1 MEKLFW
7 HINCTYLNLKVM
19 AKVYTT
25 PSSGLPGLDKVLN
38 GIQPGDNIVW
48 QVDSIADYTPF
59 VIPFCNT
66 ALRENRKLIYFRFAD
81 HPYLLPQ
88 EIHADD
94 TNVNIVNLH
103 PENGF
108 EIFIDEIFDVIEK
121 AGVGACYVFDCL
133 SELAVDWYS
142 DRMLGNFFLL
152 TCPYLYDFET
162 IAYFALFKNQH
173 PPHAISAIHGT
184 AQVVIDVYRKKQNVF
199 IHPQKVYKRHSET
212 MYMLHRREEGDR
224 FVPVK
229 HSAMT
234 SEILGSVPHP
244 GLDIN
249 VHHADM
255 WARSFSKAQEI
266 AEENSR
272 GQDHGRTAEGEKLFQ
287 KLLRMA
293 VSRDPRLI
301 LLAEKYFDLA
311 AVIEIGKRMIGTGL
325 IGGKSVGML
334 LARAM
339 LQKNSPDRW
348 AERMSAH
355 DSFYIASDVFYT
367 YLIRNGCWWAR
378 RRLKSLDTAFD
389 SAQEARQRLLTG
401 TFPDDILAQFT
412 SMLTYFG
419 QSPIIVRSS
428 SLLEDAYGNAFS
440 GKYESVFCAN
450 QGTPQERLDN
460 FIAAVRTVYASTMN
474 HDALSYRGHWGL
486 LDRDEQ
492 MALLVQ
498 RVSGCS
504 YGRLFFPQV
513 AGVGFSFN
521 PYVWSPEIDPR
532 AGVLRLVF
540 GLGTR
545 AVARSD
551 DDYTRVVSLSAP
563 LRRPDAAAEDPWR
576 YMQRKAD
583 VLDLRENLLLSM
595 EFRDVIETAGEDV
608 PLAMIASRDEEAE
621 KSAEELSLP
630 HPFTWMLS
638 FEKLLSATTFIDDMQ
653 DMLATLEAAY
663 RHPVDIEFTAN
674 FIEDGS
680 LRIDLLQCRPFQ
692 VRTSNALPA
701 GIGDIKKEAV
711 VIRTSGPVIGNS
723 FSAPLDRIIY
733 VVPSAYSSL
742 PEQQRY
748 AAARLIGKVT
758 HLEQSDRLYS
768 IMLIGPGRWGTTTPS
783 LGVPVSFSEIDTV
796 KVLCEVAVMHE
807 GLVPDVSLGTHFF
820 NDLVEMDMLYLA
832 VYPEREGVVFKTDFF
847 EKGENLL
854 VRLVPGAAAFEKVIR
869 VIDSAE
875 QKLFLHVE
883 PLEQRGVLFLQV
895 T

>member
-1 MEKLFW
+1 M
-7 HINCTYLNLKVM
+7 LKVH
-19 AKVYTT
+19 TS
-25 PSSGLPGLDKVLN
+25 PSSGLPGLDTVLN
-38 GIQPGDNIVW
+38 GIRPGDNIVW
-48 QVDSIADYTPF
+48 QVDSIDDYIPF
-59 VIPFCNT
+59 VIPFCST
-66 ALRENRKLIYFRFAD
+66 AILENRKLVYFRFAD
-81 HPYLLPQ
+81 HPYLLP
-88 EIHADD
+88 EGITAK
-94 TNVNIVNLH
+94 VVNLH

-121 AGVGACYVFDCL
+121 AGTGACYVFDCL

-173 PPHAISAIHGT
+173 PPHAVEAIHGT

-212 MYMLHRREEGDR
+212 MYMLHRFEEGDR

-229 HSAMT
+229 HSALT

-266 AEENSR
+266 AEETIR
-272 GQDHGRTAEGEKLFQ
+272 GHNQGRTAEGEKLFQ

-301 LLAEKYFDLA
+301 LLAEKYFDLS

-339 LQKNSPDRW
+339 LHKNSPDRW
-348 AERMSAH
+348 TERMCAH

-367 YLIRNGCWWAR
+367 YLIRNGCWWVR
-378 RRLKSLDTAFD
+378 RKLKTRDEDALFD
-389 SAQEARQRLLTG
+389 SAQEARQRLLSG
-401 TFPDDILAQFT
+401 TFPDDVLAQFT
-412 SMLTYFG
+412 SMLNYFG

-450 QGTPQERLDN
+450 QGTPQERLEN

-504 YGRLFFPQV
+504 YNRLFFPQV

-532 AGVLRLVF
+532 AGVLRIVF

-563 LRRPDAAAEDPWR
+563 LLRPDAAAEDPWR

-583 VLDLRENLLLSM
+583 VLDLHENRLLAM
-595 EFRDVIETAGEDV
+595 EFRDVIETAGDEV
-608 PLAMIASRDEEAE
+608 PLEMIASRDEEADR
-621 KSAEELSLP
+621 SAAALALS

-638 FEKLLSATTFIDDMQ
+638 FEKLLSATTFVDDMR

-663 RHPVDIEFTAN
+663 QHPVDIEFTAN
-674 FIEDGS
+674 FIEGHD

-701 GIGDIKKEAV
+701 GIGDIKKESV
-711 VIRTSGPVIGNS
+711 VLRTTGPVIGNS

-748 AAARLIGKVT
+748 AAARLIGKLT
-758 HLEQSDRLYS
+758 HCEARHGPFS

-783 LGVPVSFSEIDTV
+783 LGVPVSFSEINTV
-796 KVLCEVAVMHE
+796 KVLCELAVMHE

-820 NDLVEMDMLYLA
+820 NDLVEIDMLYCA
-832 VYPEREGVVFKTDFF
+832 VYPERSGNVFKTDFF
-847 EKGENLL
+847 EKGDNLL
-854 VRLVPGAAAFEKVIR
+854 MRLLPDAAAFEKVIR
-869 VIDSAE
+869 VIDPAE
-875 QKLFLHVE
+875 RKLFLHVE
-883 PLEQRGVLFLQV
+883 PLEQRGVLFIRETAV